1 MPNKIEGYKSSQSLL
16 SSAAKGAK
24 AGAVE
29 RTGSHLR
36 PTENAEAGA
45 ADQVTLTQSARDL
58 QQVATAVANAPV
70 VDSNRVEMA
79 KRAIDNGTYQV
90 NAGKIADKILQFEK
104 LLK

>member
-1 MPNKIEGYKSSQSLL
+1 MPNKIEGYKSQSLL

-24 AGAVE
+24 AGAVD
-29 RTGSHLR
+29 RTGSHPR
-36 PTENAEAGA
+36 SAENTEAGA

-58 QQVATAVANAPV
+58 QQVAAAVANTPV
-70 VDSNRVEMA
+70 VDANRVEA
-79 KRAIDNGTYQV
+79 TKRAIDNGTYQV